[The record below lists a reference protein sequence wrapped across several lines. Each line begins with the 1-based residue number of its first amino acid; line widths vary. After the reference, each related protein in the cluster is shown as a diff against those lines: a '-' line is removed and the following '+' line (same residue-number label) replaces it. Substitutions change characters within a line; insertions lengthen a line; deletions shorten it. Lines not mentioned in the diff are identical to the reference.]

1 MPYRVD
7 GCAAGT
13 RRRPPRSFR
22 SSRRRPGVNA
32 HAARAPQI
40 PRSSTSASWSSCWS
54 SCRTNPAPPACP
66 SFPRRTPPLRPRRP
80 RAGRREPAARPPRA
94 APRDPVV
101 RIPRPDDSLA
111 TRGAPAPGR
120 DAAPAGSPRPVGAPS
135 PVVPASPAHAL
146 TDGQHAC
153 VDFLRFFVDLWPSRW
168 ERVDRAVRADD
179 CAAALDACL
188 SVKSSAAMVGALRLS
203 GVASDLERAIR
214 ANDPTASR
222 ALLPQLGEVGERSM
236 DAMRSWIRA
245 EAGPPPD

>member
-1 MPYRVD
+1 M
-7 GCAAGT
+7 
-13 RRRPPRSFR
+13 
-22 SSRRRPGVNA
+22 NA

-40 PRSSTSASWSSCWS
+40 PPLLDVRVLEQLLVELSDEPGPARLSVVPATDA
-54 SCRTNPAPPACP
+54 PAPPSGAP
-66 SFPRRTPPLRPRRP
+66 APGSESPPRGLPEPRRGTPSS
-80 RAGRREPAARPPRA
+80 GS
-94 APRDPVV
+94 
-101 RIPRPDDSLA
+101 PRPDDSLA

-135 PVVPASPAHAL
+135 PRVPAPAAHAL